1 MSSFGPAVCV
11 YVHYTCVNQNLCV
24 WSAGVPLIDG
34 GTVRLPALIG
44 ASRAMDM
51 ILTGRA
57 VGAKE
62 ALQMGSCTTKGKLR
76 MRVKPYFSPACL
88 LS

>member
-1 MSSFGPAVCV
+1 M
-11 YVHYTCVNQNLCV
+11 
-24 WSAGVPLIDG
+24 
-34 GTVRLPALIG
+34 RLPALIG

-76 MRVKPYFSPACL
+76 MRIKPYRSLLLAYTLELLACF
-88 LS
+88 LSSCKQVTITSHRFGNVIKHHKNYVM